1 MRIAFQNLIIKF
13 ISNIDNFSFLFLYIY
28 FIFFSFLLK
37 VTVRN
42 TCKGSEI
49 LKTDR
54 RRKLGCLQMLLKI
67 FDFIICDK

>member
-1 MRIAFQNLIIKF
+1 MLIAFQNLIIKL
-13 ISNIDNFSFLFLYIY
+13 ISNIDNFSFLFFY
-28 FIFFSFLLK
+28 FIFLLK

-42 TCKGSEI
+42 TCKGSEN
-49 LKTDR
+49 LKINR